1 MASYVKAFYDW
12 PEQMSA
18 LTDAEKGRLFVAILK
33 YGETGEI
40 PEMQG
45 AERILFPVSKA
56 QIDREAGRSEAG
68 KKAVNARWSK
78 EKAEDPVRD
87 DTDDTNDTNVYESIR
102 TDTES
107 CEVYE
112 AIPKK
117 KEEKEKEEEEE
128 LVYAISVSPSIT
140 DNTDDLIDRLTDGR
154 TDMRDDFV
162 DAVKMAVADMLKAP
176 YTTVEGTK
184 IPLAAVRQRLK
195 MLTGEDLADVQEAV
209 ARSGTMAESGS
220 VRYLKSCLYNA
231 PLNTKYT
238 KLITGGAT

>member
-18 LTDAEKGRLFVAILK
+18 LTDEEKGRLFVAILK

-45 AERILFPVSKA
+45 AERILFPVFKA

-68 KKAVNARWSK
+68 KKSVNARWSK
-78 EKAEDPVRD
+78 EKAEEPVRE
-87 DTDDTNDTNVYESIR
+87 DTDDTNVYEAIR

-107 CEVYE
+107 YEAYE

-140 DNTDDLIDRLTDGR
+140 DNVDDFIDRLTDGR
-154 TDMRDDFV
+154 TDLRDDFV
-162 DAVKMAVADMLKAP
+162 DAVKLAVADMLKAP

-195 MLTGEDLADVQEAV
+195 MLTGEDLADAQEAV
-209 ARSGTMAESGS
+209 ARSAITAESGS
-220 VRYLKSCLYNA
+220 VKYLKSCLYNA
-231 PLNTKYT
+231 PLNTRYAKF
-238 KLITGGAT
+238 LTGGVT

>member
-18 LTDAEKGRLFVAILK
+18 LKDEEKGRLFVAILK

-45 AERILFPVSKA
+45 AERILFPVFKA

-68 KKAVNARWSK
+68 KKAVNARWNK
-78 EKAEDPVRD
+78 EKAEEPVRE
-87 DTDDTNDTNVYESIR
+87 DTDDTDV
-102 TDTES
+102 
-107 CEVYE
+107 CEAYE

-140 DNTDDLIDRLTDGR
+140 DNADDLIDRLTDRR
-154 TDMRDDFV
+154 TDLRDDFV

-184 IPLAAVRQRLK
+184 IPLAAVRQRLM

-231 PLNTKYT
+231 PLDTKYT

>member
-1 MASYVKAFYDW
+1 MASYVKAFFDW

-18 LTDAEKGRLFVAILK
+18 LKDEEKGRLFVAILK

-45 AERILFPVSKA
+45 AERILFPVFKA
-56 QIDREAGRSEAG
+56 QIDRDAGRSEAG

-78 EKAEDPVRD
+78 EKAEEPVRE
-87 DTDDTNDTNVYESIR
+87 DTNVYETIR
-102 TDTES
+102 TDTEQ
-107 CEVYE
+107 YE
-112 AIPKK
+112 AYEAVPKK

-140 DNTDDLIDRLTDGR
+140 DNADDLIDRLTDGR
-154 TDMRDDFV
+154 TDLRDDFV
-162 DAVKMAVADMLKAP
+162 AAVKMAVSDMLKAP
-176 YTTVEGTK
+176 YTTVEGTR
-184 IPLAAVRQRLK
+184 IPLAAVKQRLK

-209 ARSGTMAESGS
+209 ARSGTTAESGS

-231 PLNTKYT
+231 PLNTRYT
-238 KLITGGAT
+238 KIITGGAT

>member
-1 MASYVKAFYDW
+1 MASYVKAFFDW

-45 AERILFPVSKA
+45 AERILFPVFKA
-56 QIDREAGRSEAG
+56 QIDRDAGRSEAG

-78 EKAEDPVRD
+78 EKAEEPVRE
-87 DTDDTNDTNVYESIR
+87 DTNRYESIR
-102 TDTES
+102 TDTEQY
-107 CEVYE
+107 EAYE

-140 DNTDDLIDRLTDGR
+140 DNADDLIDRLTDGR
-154 TDMRDDFV
+154 TDLRDDFV
-162 DAVKMAVADMLKAP
+162 AAVKMAAADMLKAP

-184 IPLAAVRQRLK
+184 IPLAAVKQRLK
-195 MLTGEDLADVQEAV
+195 MLTSEDLADVQEAV
-209 ARSGTMAESGS
+209 ARSGTTAESGS
-220 VRYLKSCLYNA
+220 VKYLKSCLYNA
-231 PLNTKYT
+231 PLNTRYSKI
-238 KLITGGAT
+238 ITGGAT

>member
-1 MASYVKAFYDW
+1 MASYVKAFFDW

-18 LTDAEKGRLFVAILK
+18 LKDEEKGRLFVAILK

-45 AERILFPVSKA
+45 AERILFPVFKA
-56 QIDREAGRSEAG
+56 QIDRDAGRSEAG
-68 KKAVNARWSK
+68 KKAVNVRWNK
-78 EKAEDPVRD
+78 EKVEEPVRE
-87 DTDDTNDTNVYESIR
+87 DTNVYESIR

-107 CEVYE
+107 YEAYE

-140 DNTDDLIDRLTDGR
+140 DNADDLIDRLTDGR
-154 TDMRDDFV
+154 TDLREDFV
-162 DAVKMAVADMLKAP
+162 AAVKMAAADMLKAP

-184 IPLAAVRQRLK
+184 IPLAAVKQRLK
-195 MLTGEDLADVQEAV
+195 MLTSDDLADVQEAV
-209 ARSGTMAESGS
+209 ARSGTTAESGS

-231 PLNTKYT
+231 PLNTRYSKI
-238 KLITGGAT
+238 ITGGAT

>member
-18 LTDAEKGRLFVAILK
+18 LKDEEKGRLFVAILK

-45 AERILFPVSKA
+45 AERILFPVFKA

-78 EKAEDPVRD
+78 EKAEEPVRE
-87 DTDDTNDTNVYESIR
+87 DTIAYESIR
-102 TDTES
+102 TDTEPY
-107 CEVYE
+107 EAYE

-117 KEEKEKEEEEE
+117 KEEEEKEKEEEEE

-140 DNTDDLIDRLTDGR
+140 DNADDLIDRLTDGR
-154 TDMRDDFV
+154 TDLRDDFV
-162 DAVKMAVADMLKAP
+162 AAVKMAAADMLKAP

-184 IPLAAVRQRLK
+184 IPLAAVKQRLK
-195 MLTGEDLADVQEAV
+195 MLTSEDLADVQEAV
-209 ARSGTMAESGS
+209 ARSGTTAESGS

-231 PLNTKYT
+231 PLNTRYSKI
-238 KLITGGAT
+238 ITGGAT

>member
-18 LTDAEKGRLFVAILK
+18 LKDEEKGRLFVAILK

-45 AERILFPVSKA
+45 AERILFPVFKA

-78 EKAEDPVRD
+78 EKAEEPVRE
-87 DTDDTNDTNVYESIR
+87 DTDDTNVYEAIR

-107 CEVYE
+107 YEAYE

-140 DNTDDLIDRLTDGR
+140 DNVDDFIDRLTDGR
-154 TDMRDDFV
+154 TDLRDDFV
-162 DAVKMAVADMLKAP
+162 DAVKLAVADMLKAP

-195 MLTGEDLADVQEAV
+195 MLTGEDLADAQEAV
-209 ARSGTMAESGS
+209 ARSAITAESGS
-220 VRYLKSCLYNA
+220 VKYLKSCLYNA
-231 PLNTKYT
+231 PLNTRYAKF
-238 KLITGGAT
+238 LTGGVT

>member
-18 LTDAEKGRLFVAILK
+18 LKDEEKGRLFVAILK

-45 AERILFPVSKA
+45 AERILFPVFKA
-56 QIDREAGRSEAG
+56 QIDREASRSEAG
-68 KKAVNARWSK
+68 KKAINTRWSK
-78 EKAEDPVRD
+78 EKAEETVQE
-87 DTDDTNDTNVYESIR
+87 DTNVYESIR
-102 TDTES
+102 TDTDVYD
-107 CEVYE
+107 VYE

-117 KEEKEKEEEEE
+117 KEEEEKEKEEEEE

-140 DNTDDLIDRLTDGR
+140 DNADDLIDRLTDGR
-154 TDMRDDFV
+154 TDLRDDFV

-231 PLNTKYT
+231 PLNTRYA
-238 KLITGGAT
+238 KLIIPGGVT

>member
-18 LTDAEKGRLFVAILK
+18 LKDEEKGRLFVAILK

-45 AERILFPVSKA
+45 AERILFPVFKA
-56 QIDREAGRSEAG
+56 QIDRDAGRSEAG
-68 KKAVNARWSK
+68 KKAVNARWNK
-78 EKAEDPVRD
+78 EKAEEPVRGNAE
-87 DTDDTNDTNVYESIR
+87 DTNAYEPIR

-107 CEVYE
+107 YEAYE

-117 KEEKEKEEEEE
+117 KEEKEKEEEKE

-140 DNTDDLIDRLTDGR
+140 DNADDLIDRLTDGR
-154 TDMRDDFV
+154 TDLRDDFV

-231 PLNTKYT
+231 PLDTKYT
-238 KLITGGAT
+238 KLITGGAV

>member
-45 AERILFPVSKA
+45 AERILFPVFKA

-68 KKAVNARWSK
+68 KKAVNTRWNK
-78 EKAEDPVRD
+78 EKAEEPVRE
-87 DTDDTNDTNVYESIR
+87 DTNVYESIR

-107 CEVYE
+107 YEEYE

-117 KEEKEKEEEEE
+117 KEEEEKEKEEEEE

-140 DNTDDLIDRLTDGR
+140 DNADDLIDRLTDGR
-154 TDMRDDFV
+154 TDLRDDFV
-162 DAVKMAVADMLKAP
+162 DAVKMAAADMLKAP

-184 IPLAAVRQRLK
+184 IPLAAVKQRLK

-220 VRYLKSCLYNA
+220 VKYLKSCLYNA
-231 PLNTKYT
+231 PLNTRYAKF
-238 KLITGGAT
+238 ITGGVT

>member
-18 LTDAEKGRLFVAILK
+18 LKDEEKGRLFVAILK

-45 AERILFPVSKA
+45 AERILFPVFKA

-68 KKAVNARWSK
+68 KKAVNARWNK
-78 EKAEDPVRD
+78 EKAEEPVRE
-87 DTDDTNDTNVYESIR
+87 DTDAYEPIR
-102 TDTES
+102 TDTDAYEA
-107 CEVYE
+107 YE

-117 KEEKEKEEEEE
+117 KEEKEKEKEEEEE

-140 DNTDDLIDRLTDGR
+140 DNADDLIDRLTDGR
-154 TDMRDDFV
+154 TDLRDDFV
-162 DAVKMAVADMLKAP
+162 DAVKLAVADMLKAP

-195 MLTGEDLADVQEAV
+195 MLTGEDLADAQEAV
-209 ARSGTMAESGS
+209 ARSAITAESGS
-220 VRYLKSCLYNA
+220 VKYLKSCLYNA
-231 PLNTKYT
+231 PLNTRYAKF
-238 KLITGGAT
+238 ITGGVT